1 MVIVGGSGYPFSMR
15 EERQPCVYIL
25 GSDRNGTFYT
35 GVTSNLLQRIYQHR
49 NGITKG
55 FTSKHN
61 VLKLFYFEMH
71 GEMESA
77 IRREKAVK
85 RWKRAYK
92 LNLIERENPEWLDLA
107 VELGFDPLDG
117 DKPG

>member
-1 MVIVGGSGYPFSMR
+1 MR
-15 EERQPCVYIL
+15 EELQPCVYIL

-55 FTSKHN
+55 FTSKHK
-61 VLKLFYFEMH
+61 VPQLFYFEMH

-77 IRREKAVK
+77 IRREKAIK
-85 RWKRAYK
+85 RWKREYK
-92 LNLIERENPEWLDLA
+92 LNIIERENPEWTDLA
-107 VELGFDPLDG
+107 IGLGFDPLSVG
-117 DKPG
+117 KRR